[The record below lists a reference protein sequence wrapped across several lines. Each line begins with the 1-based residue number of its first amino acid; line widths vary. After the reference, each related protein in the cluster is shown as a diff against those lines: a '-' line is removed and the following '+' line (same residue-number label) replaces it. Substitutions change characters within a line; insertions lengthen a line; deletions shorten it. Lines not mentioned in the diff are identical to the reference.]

1 MLVISDTTPIISLAK
16 ANRLYL
22 LERIFGKVLIPKAV
36 FEELTENTY

>member
-22 LERIFGKVLIPKAV
+22 LEQLVSCYGLMMR
-36 FEELTENTY
+36 N